1 MILVIFSIM
10 CKNTCIKMCATMD
23 SPTKKK
29 KKSVC
34 HDIYSFL
41 NDTKCILTISLV
53 PVLAEHKYIFRES
66 L

>member
-1 MILVIFSIM
+1 
-10 CKNTCIKMCATMD
+10 MCATMD